1 MQGGI
6 TPQVPV
12 QSMYV
17 NMDWVASFHLCVFPD
32 VESVCVFIQ
41 LCVCAEQPCF
51 TSRLL
56 PVELRKPLCFL
67 VWLLASVSALPL
79 FLLQH
84 IELDWKLLELLK
96 LIFIVFSLSGTQL
109 GHFLLTRCNL
119 CYAVLLVRV
128 TVEPVGYSRQYI
140 LKRVFVTWQQVV
152 FFPQFNTK
160 IITEIT
166 LTL

>member
-1 MQGGI
+1 M
-6 TPQVPV
+6 
-12 QSMYV
+12 
-17 NMDWVASFHLCVFPD
+17 
-32 VESVCVFIQ
+32 
-41 LCVCAEQPCF
+41 
-51 TSRLL
+51 
-56 PVELRKPLCFL
+56 
-67 VWLLASVSALPL
+67 LASVSALPL

-119 CYAVLLVRV
+119 CFAVLLVRV